1 MFCLSESIS
10 DFVSRAES
18 DKVAGL
24 VGCEGI
30 DCDAKD
36 FDEFMSIPRFQCFEC
51 SFVCRK

>member
-24 VGCEGI
+24 VDSEGI

-36 FDEFMSIPRFQCFEC
+36 FDEFMSVPHFQGVEC
-51 SFVCRK
+51 SFVV